1 MADRSMSM
9 PVSKPG
15 MVRNIAGWILC
26 IVLAFA
32 FVMAGGMKL
41 IGNQAMV
48 QLFDQVGVG
57 QWFRYFTGALEAGA
71 GIGVLIPQYSRWA
84 ALLLAAVMIG
94 AIITHLTIL
103 HSSPASPCVLLV
115 VALAAAFL
123 RG

>member
-15 MVRNIAGWILC
+15 MARNIAGWILS

-32 FVMAGGMKL
+32 FLMAGSMKL
-41 IGNQAMV
+41 IGSREMV

-57 QWFRYFTGALEAGA
+57 QWFRYLTGALEVVG
-71 GIGVLIPQYSRWA
+71 GVGVLIPHYSRWA
-84 ALLLAAVMIG
+84 ALLLAIVMIG
-94 AIITHLTIL
+94 AIITHLAVL
-103 HSSPASPCVLLV
+103 HSSPASPCILLGL
-115 VALAAAFL
+115 ALAAAYL

>member
-15 MVRNIAGWILC
+15 MAGNIAGWILC

-41 IGNQAMV
+41 SGNRAMV

-57 QWFRYFTGALEAGA
+57 QWFRYFTCRARRCIFARLTHCGSHAPGICGMKYHLDDAGGSALIVRNAQPPS
-71 GIGVLIPQYSRWA
+71 V
-84 ALLLAAVMIG
+84 
-94 AIITHLTIL
+94 
-103 HSSPASPCVLLV
+103 
-115 VALAAAFL
+115 F
-123 RG
+123 